1 MARLVK
7 SEMAESA
14 RAAAMPCRSIV
25 RRRVSKRAYMRAL
38 ETEGPHIASPEGEAW
53 WREQERR
60 HPFIMAGGNRPESTD
75 SPNGHRNR
83 FGKASYRARVADGR
97 LVREVWGKGGWNEV
111 GRV

>member
-60 HPFIMAGGNRPESTD
+60 HPFIMPGGNRPESTD
-75 SPNGHRNR
+75 SPNGHWNR
-83 FGKASYRARVADGR
+83 FGKGSDRARWADGR
-97 LVREVWGKGGWNEV
+97 LVREVCGKDTW
-111 GRV
+111 